1 MAPPRNSTGFSEVRD
16 SPRGK
21 SPAASSD
28 GEIGDPAEL
37 KSRAFICLVKQ
48 RGSRGFPAAR
58 RVVSDDSA
66 HGARLLSAPN
76 QRGPRPFSPAAFRP
90 FCCLGSQPGA
100 LSSPWRP
107 SPQPEI
113 SSGKAVKVRPAEENP
128 WCRED
133 QPSPF
138 RPSDAA
144 ATREDTSP
152 GALHAVRLIPSKS
165 PWRRRAGSSRCSPP
179 ANRSRR
185 PRPFRRTAFPAA
197 PPGYIASPRGT
208 TPPCRR

>member
-1 MAPPRNSTGFSEVRD
+1 MAPPRNSAGLSEVRA

-21 SPAASSD
+21 SPAANSD
-28 GEIGDPAEL
+28 GEMGDPAEL

-58 RVVSDDSA
+58 WVVSDDSA

-90 FCCLGSQPGA
+90 FGCLGSQPGA
-100 LSSPWRP
+100 LSSPWCP
-107 SPQPEI
+107 SPQPEA
-113 SSGKAVKVRPAEENP
+113 STGKAVKVRPTEEAGRTSHP
-128 WCRED
+128 
-133 QPSPF
+133 PSEHRMRRLHGRTP
-138 RPSDAA
+138 
-144 ATREDTSP
+144 P